1 MRARTDSDPQDG
13 IHGGPRAAIPR
24 TTAPTAAPARPVPT
38 DESPAPTGEPAATNG
53 PTRPAAAP
61 APAPGAAPGE
71 ARDTVAPAAT
81 AAFTP
86 EAPALTPEAP
96 APDAPALA
104 PDAAPAPGAAD
115 AEAGAG
121 PGGAG
126 DVDPDEEYGPED
138 ARRAR
143 WTAAGTGALLT
154 LAGLAASLMRLTG
167 SSPAFVP
174 AAYACGAAVCAVA
187 ALLGSRGRTRRA
199 LWLLIAGVMVMAI
212 GDQAD

>member
-1 MRARTDSDPQDG
+1 M
-13 IHGGPRAAIPR
+13 
-24 TTAPTAAPARPVPT
+24 PT

-61 APAPGAAPGE
+61 APGE

-81 AAFTP
+81 A
-86 EAPALTPEAP
+86 ALTPEAP